1 MSQVVFWFVFVR
13 RLSSLKIYRVESVVD
28 GKRIGGKGLIST
40 VPSATN
46 DCVNRYFNSKYR
58 VRRRHNANYSIS
70 IPVVT
75 GIDTVLDGA
84 LSIGVKVIGS
94 SD

>member
-1 MSQVVFWFVFVR
+1 MSQDECC
-13 RLSSLKIYRVESVVD
+13 SLTIYRVESVVD
-28 GKRIGGKGLIST
+28 GNSVGGKGLADS

-46 DCVNRYFNSKYR
+46 DCVTRNFNSKYR
-58 VRRRHNANYSIS
+58 VRRRHNAKYSMS

-75 GIDTVLDGA
+75 GIDTVLDDA